1 MAAISFGGLASGLD
15 TNTIVTELMRLERQP
30 IKRLENDKSFLQT
43 RLTAFSNFE
52 SKLKSLKSAFEKLDT
67 SDELRSYSAKAAS
80 EDFFSVSAASTA
92 APGSYDIEVVSLA
105 RVQKDVSS
113 GYTTAS
119 GTSFTAGTVT
129 INGTD
134 ISIADGDSLADI
146 TDKINLA
153 NTGDTPT
160 GVSAA
165 LINDG
170 TAAGYRIVLTGK
182 DASTA
187 FTATVAGVSAEGTGL
202 SFSNTQTAQ
211 QATVK
216 VDNITMVSD
225 NNTLT
230 GAIPGVTLDLLKTNP
245 PGEITKLSVDVDREA
260 IKGKLNGFVTAY
272 NDIIKFIDGQKDAGW
287 ANDNGMKTVRRNI
300 QNLLVTGVGGT
311 GAYQHLV
318 DIGISTN
325 KDDGTISFDS
335 AKLDDAITN
344 KMPDLEKLFAGET
357 GVDGISKKYIDF
369 LSSMTDSVNG
379 IYASRKKSTDTSIRS
394 IEDNIN
400 RIELRLEKRERSI
413 REQFNSL
420 ELLMSQ
426 MNSTSSYLN
435 QQMTM
440 LSNMSMGGK

>member
-1 MAAISFGGLASGLD
+1 
-15 TNTIVTELMRLERQP
+15 
-30 IKRLENDKSFLQT
+30 
-43 RLTAFSNFE
+43 
-52 SKLKSLKSAFEKLDT
+52 
-67 SDELRSYSAKAAS
+67 
-80 EDFFSVSAASTA
+80 
-92 APGSYDIEVVSLA
+92 
-105 RVQKDVSS
+105 
-113 GYTTAS
+113 
-119 GTSFTAGTVT
+119 
-129 INGTD
+129 
-134 ISIADGDSLADI
+134 
-146 TDKINLA
+146 
-153 NTGDTPT
+153 
-160 GVSAA
+160 
-165 LINDG
+165 
-170 TAAGYRIVLTGK
+170 
-182 DASTA
+182 
-187 FTATVAGVSAEGTGL
+187 
-202 SFSNTQTAQ
+202 
-211 QATVK
+211 
-216 VDNITMVSD
+216 NITMVSD

>member
-1 MAAISFGGLASGLD
+1 MASISFGGLASGLD
-15 TNTIVTELMRLERQP
+15 TNTIVSELMRLERQP
-30 IKRLENDKSFLQT
+30 ISRLENDKSFLQT
-43 RLTAFSNFE
+43 RLTAFSNFDN
-52 SKLKSLKSAFEKLDT
+52 KLKDLLGAFEKLDT
-67 SDELRSYSAKAAS
+67 PDELRSYSAKAAT
-80 EDFFSVSAASTA
+80 EDYFSVAASSTA
-92 APGSYDIEVVSLA
+92 APGSYEIEVVNLA

-113 GYTTAS
+113 GYTSAS
-119 GTSFTAGTVT
+119 STSFTAGT
-129 INGTD
+129 INISGTD
-134 ISIADGDSLADI
+134 IAITDTDSLADI
-146 TDKINLA
+146 TDKINSA

-187 FTATVAGVSAEGTGL
+187 FNATVTGVSAEGTAL
-202 SFSNTQTAQ
+202 SFANTQTAQ

-245 PGEITKLSVDVDREA
+245 VGETTKLNIDVDTEGV
-260 IKGKLNGFVTAY
+260 KDKLNTFVSAY

-287 ANDNGMKTVRRNI
+287 ANDSGMKAVKRNM
-300 QNLLVTGVGGT
+300 QDMLVTAVGGT
-311 GAYQHLV
+311 GSYQHLV
-318 DIGISTN
+318 DVGISTN
-325 KDDGTISFDS
+325 KEDGTISFDS

-344 KMPDLEKLFAGET
+344 NMVDLEKLFTGET
-357 GVDGISKKYIDF
+357 GADGIAKKFIDYF
-369 LSSMTDSVNG
+369 SSMTDSIDG
-379 IYASRKKSTDTSIRS
+379 IYASKKKSTDSSIRS
-394 IEDNIN
+394 IEDNITQM
-400 RIELRLEKRERSI
+400 ELRLEKREKSI
-413 REQFNSL
+413 RERFNSL

-426 MNSTSSYLN
+426 MNATSSYLS

-440 LSNMSMGGK
+440 LNSMSMGSK